1 MKSKQKNRYILLVLG
16 IVLGIIFFGC
26 SKLYSVHVSRNTA
39 SDKIRA
45 ELGDGEFKIAV
56 GNFCCS
62 ENTEVEPYIKWW
74 YNWIDNKYYFFLPKS
89 WEKDYRLFWAFN
101 YEDEVVI
108 EGRVIKHGAAF
119 NEKEGEYTVKA
130 NDNEYQVVVMYSS
143 DIASMFL
150 ETETGSL
157 DYIHESKEIIEA
169 ADYILFDNKG
179 ALNNFGHITEISCRG
194 NVSFKFADKKS
205 YRMELQDKSQLLE
218 LGSERDWLLLA
229 NALDATLSRNMI
241 VNTMAEEL
249 DMDYV
254 PDMAYVDLYANGEYV
269 GNYVLAEK
277 IEVGSERVN
286 IRDLSDENELAN
298 PGVDFTSCE
307 QVVEDPDKLF
317 SRKWWK
323 IPNEPEDYTGGY
335 LMEIEMLDRYGLEAS
350 GFITSRMQGVV
361 VHNPKYASLN
371 QIGYIAD
378 LYQDFEDALF
388 AEDGLNENTGKYFY
402 EYINMD
408 SFAKKYMLEEV
419 IKNLDASATSCFL
432 YKPEYD
438 TKMYA
443 GPAWD
448 YDGSIDINRIAGNG
462 VDLKDPKGLYVASKE
477 RDSDIWWALYQQEY
491 FQKHVDKVFEGG
503 FKDTV
508 SEFVE
513 TFIDEN
519 ADFILDSAMMNTIR
533 WSIAEEEG
541 YDATVEEFYNK
552 NAGLKEFLQIRLEWL
567 DEEWNYE
574 ES

>member
-1 MKSKQKNRYILLVLG
+1 
-16 IVLGIIFFGC
+16 
-26 SKLYSVHVSRNTA
+26 
-39 SDKIRA
+39 
-45 ELGDGEFKIAV
+45 
-56 GNFCCS
+56 
-62 ENTEVEPYIKWW
+62 
-74 YNWIDNKYYFFLPKS
+74 
-89 WEKDYRLFWAFN
+89 
-101 YEDEVVI
+101 
-108 EGRVIKHGAAF
+108 
-119 NEKEGEYTVKA
+119 
-130 NDNEYQVVVMYSS
+130 
-143 DIASMFL
+143 
-150 ETETGSL
+150 
-157 DYIHESKEIIEA
+157 
-169 ADYILFDNKG
+169 
-179 ALNNFGHITEISCRG
+179 
-194 NVSFKFADKKS
+194 
-205 YRMELQDKSQLLE
+205 
-218 LGSERDWLLLA
+218 
-229 NALDATLSRNMI
+229 
-241 VNTMAEEL
+241 
-249 DMDYV
+249 
-254 PDMAYVDLYANGEYV
+254 VDLYANGEYV